1 MDDWK
6 YAQGDESDQLA
17 RLHLFS
23 VKKRYDGGEVEMTI
37 TVKEFVTPADPALQF
52 FAQADKQT
60 NQKVAPYTPSGWG
73 KTLLEALLECIKEVD
88 RFPYQAEAEGA

>member
-23 VKKRYDGGEVEMTI
+23 IKKRCDGGEVEMTI

-60 NQKVAPYTPSGWG
+60 NQNVAPYTPSGWG
-73 KTLLEALLECIKEVD
+73 KTLLEALLECIKEVE
-88 RFPYQAEAEGA
+88 RFPYQAEIH

>member
-1 MDDWK
+1 
-6 YAQGDESDQLA
+6 
-17 RLHLFS
+17 
-23 VKKRYDGGEVEMTI
+23 MTI

-73 KTLLEALLECIKEVD
+73 KTLLEALLECNKEVN
-88 RFPYQAEAEGA
+88 RFPYQAEIH